1 MLGWTILFA
10 LMALCGAGVLI
21 AGYPAPFCL
30 RAEIS
35 IFAALFIFSL
45 LTRAARS
52 RSH

>member
-10 LMALCGAGVLI
+10 LLSLSGLGLLAAGHPALICIRTGI
-21 AGYPAPFCL
+21 C
-30 RAEIS
+30 

-45 LTRAARS
+45 LTRAVRS